1 MMKNA
6 LLCVTTTGNGNDTHC
21 DTTTGA
27 WDPNVGA
34 LIIVADGD
42 GGYDATQSQSNNVDR
57 RPGHQHQ
64 GSDFQGALIANKD
77 IGVDTTSVMQGPMV
91 SVYHTVNAGQ
101 TNVLTFPPILFAPSG
116 ESLLG
121 PPPVPQLLPP
131 QQFGGG

>member
-1 MMKNA
+1 VKT
-6 LLCVTTTGNGNDTHC
+6 VGNGNNTHC
-21 DTTTGA
+21 DTSAGA

-42 GGYDATQSQSNNVDR
+42 GGLDSTQSQSNNVLA
-57 RPGHQHQ
+57 GQ
-64 GSDFQGALIANKD
+64 GINIKTSDFQGALIANKD

-101 TNVLTFPPILFAPSG
+101 SNVLTFPPILFAPSG

-121 PPPVPQLLPP
+121 TPPLPQLLPP